1 MSVIPDSARAV
12 LESDALAHLVTLSP
26 DGSPQVSIV
35 WVGLEGDEIVSGH
48 LREQQKLRNI
58 RRDPRV
64 ALSLETGRTNSIGL
78 REYLVV
84 HGRATIQEG
93 GAPEL
98 LQRLAHTYI
107 GPDVTFPPMPDPP
120 PGYCLRITRGTG
132 GWDWPLGRGR
142 LGLKPSA
149 GGARDNDEGG
159 WGAKAAVA
167 VDGRR
172 ACACLLPGGLRH
184 RVRIG
189 GRLRRLSAGGRAAA
203 DHRWSCR

>member
-12 LESDALAHLVTLSP
+12 LESDALAHLVTLSA

-120 PGYCLRITRGTG
+120 PGYCLRITAERVG
-132 GWDWPLGRGR
+132 GIGPW
-142 LGLKPSA
+142 A
-149 GGARDNDEGG
+149 EGG
-159 WGAKAAVA
+159 
-167 VDGRR
+167 
-172 ACACLLPGGLRH
+172 
-184 RVRIG
+184 
-189 GRLRRLSAGGRAAA
+189 
-203 DHRWSCR
+203 